1 MGVISSKGNVLWKLV
16 VSFLE
21 YLLIMP
27 HNLSLS
33 EKKHVQIL
41 VNLLEGVAEQQR
53 GSSAVHSLWL
63 GGRCWWKDKPMP
75 SGIGMMSF

>member
-1 MGVISSKGNVLWKLV
+1 MSRCLLKLV

-33 EKKHVQIL
+33 EKKHVQIP
-41 VNLLEGVAEQQR
+41 VNLLQGGAEEQR
-53 GSSAVHSLWL
+53 GSSDVHSVSPAVEEPLVGRRTDQWLWDDEFL
-63 GGRCWWKDKPMP
+63 
-75 SGIGMMSF
+75 IAVL